1 MVDSL
6 RYSGYWLNSHV
17 NRLLWAMKTNVTTSE
32 PSRLTLMVLPSLHCS
47 LNIDSKLGKLLSN
60 GIVEIEFRE
69 AISRTRSQYLGH
81 TRSVT
86 LSRIADERAPE
97 KLESNGALDQGSLV
111 LKRIRIIPT
120 KTPVQLG

>member
-17 NRLLWAMKTNVTTSE
+17 NRLLWAMKMNVTISE
-32 PSRLTLMVLPSLHCS
+32 PSRIMLMVLPSLHYS
-47 LNIDSKLGKLLSN
+47 FNIDSKLGNPSSN

-81 TRSVT
+81 TRSET
-86 LSRIADERAPE
+86 LSRIADERAPD
-97 KLESNGALDQGSLV
+97 KLEFN
-111 LKRIRIIPT
+111 
-120 KTPVQLG
+120 